1 MKKGRWVRLSGED
14 WKQDLGRIGFV
25 QGREVFLCERKWEF
39 WNSTGFGF
47 WAHVLLPNL
56 PAGHPSCAHDGPIH
70 GWECFRSMVG
80 DLVKG
85 LEFSLNPKSKSVK
98 DLEGFNRMVY
108 SVNG

>member
-1 MKKGRWVRLSGED
+1 
-14 WKQDLGRIGFV
+14 
-25 QGREVFLCERKWEF
+25 
-39 WNSTGFGF
+39 
-47 WAHVLLPNL
+47 
-56 PAGHPSCAHDGPIH
+56 
-70 GWECFRSMVG
+70 MVG